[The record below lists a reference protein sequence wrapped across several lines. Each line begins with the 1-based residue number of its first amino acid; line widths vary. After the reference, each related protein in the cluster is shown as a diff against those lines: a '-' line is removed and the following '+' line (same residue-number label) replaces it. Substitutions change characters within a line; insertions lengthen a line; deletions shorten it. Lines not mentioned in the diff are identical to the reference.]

1 MVPVGKPR
9 ASGRAGTRLSLARKD
24 LDVSIFSTLGRLIAG
39 PPPAADPPPAAPTE
53 PAPAVSAD
61 PPPPPVPLAPYI
73 PAGLTI
79 ATGYVLR
86 LLILGVGV
94 VAAYL
99 ALGYFSSITVPFAI
113 AVLLTAMFHPVTVR
127 LKRWGWNPALAAFAS
142 LLVMV
147 VIVVGLMV
155 FVGQQVVS
163 EWPSLVT
170 QATAGF
176 QTFLAWLGTLPF
188 GIDEAQLSAWV
199 TQGVAWL
206 QTQASTLASTA
217 LEVGGVFGSFFAGLA
232 TALVV
237 MFFLSYQGR
246 PIFTGAVEVLVPR
259 QYRAATDRAALRG
272 WSSLTAYM
280 RSAVIVAAVDAAG
293 VALAAFALNVPLVA
307 ALFALT
313 FFLSFIPIVGAVVAG
328 TVAVALA
335 LVAHGWVQAL
345 IMLGA
350 VIAVMQL
357 ESTFLQPLVMG
368 KAVDL
373 HPLAVLLGII
383 AGGVVTG
390 ILGALLA
397 IPLLA
402 FSVAFVREL
411 RHPEGE
417 ADAAG

>member
-1 MVPVGKPR
+1 M
-9 ASGRAGTRLSLARKD
+9 
-24 LDVSIFSTLGRLIAG
+24 SIFSALGRLIAG
-39 PPPAADPPPAAPTE
+39 PPPSPSTPPPAPVPVIVTTPVE
-53 PAPAVSAD
+53 PQVA
-61 PPPPPVPLAPYI
+61 PVPLEPHV

-79 ATGYVLR
+79 AAGYVLR

-94 VAAYL
+94 VGAYWV
-99 ALGYFSSITVPFAI
+99 LGFFSAITVPFAI
-113 AVLLTAMFHPVTVR
+113 AVLLTAMFHPLTDL
-127 LKRWGWNPALAAFAS
+127 LKRWGWKPALAAITS

-147 VIVVGLMV
+147 LVVAGLMV
-155 FVGQQVVS
+155 FVGQQVAN
-163 EWPSLVT
+163 EWPSLVQ
-170 QATAGF
+170 QASAGF
-176 QTFLAWLGTLPF
+176 QTFLAWIATLPF
-188 GIDEAQLSAWV
+188 GINATQLLTWFN
-199 TQGVAWL
+199 QGVAWL
-206 QTQASTLASTA
+206 QTQASSVASTA
-217 LEVGGVFGSFFAGLA
+217 VEVGGVFGSFFAGLA

-246 PIFTGAVEVLVPR
+246 QIFTGTVDVLIPRPYREV
-259 QYRAATDRAALRG
+259 TDRAALRG
-272 WSSLTAYM
+272 WTSLTAYM

-293 VALAAFALNVPLVA
+293 VALAAFLLDVPLVA

-313 FFLSFIPIVGAVVAG
+313 FFLSFIPIVGAVTAG

-335 LVAHGWVQAL
+335 LVTHGWVQAV

-350 VIAVMQL
+350 VIVVMQL

-397 IPLLA
+397 IPILA
-402 FSVAFVREL
+402 FTVAFLRAL
-411 RHPEGE
+411 RHPEE
-417 ADAAG
+417 RANPTE